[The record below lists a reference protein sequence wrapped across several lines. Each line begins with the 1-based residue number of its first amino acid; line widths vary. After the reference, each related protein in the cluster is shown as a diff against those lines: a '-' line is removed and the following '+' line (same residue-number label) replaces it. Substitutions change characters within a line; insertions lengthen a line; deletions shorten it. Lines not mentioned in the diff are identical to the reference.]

1 MAPEPDISV
10 VLVVGNQ
17 RARGELCLR
26 NLLDQDGIQRAEIVL
41 IDLGSQ
47 GSPPMRG
54 SDSPFVRLMRKNRIE
69 PFGELRAEGARLAR
83 GRLVGYIEEHCFAQP
98 GWLTAAFKH
107 LDGRWAAIG
116 GEMHTA
122 NPGIGISDAIA
133 FMNYTTWRPPARAGE
148 SDLLPGQ
155 NVFYRREVLLSFG
168 ETLGTLLDNEAVLH
182 WELAKHG
189 HRLGIDPNLRFAHAN
204 ETTLPSIC
212 RGYYLW
218 HRCFGES
225 RAHFAGM
232 SAAERWLRALATPA
246 VPLVRAGRML
256 RYLSADRPY
265 EIWAFL
271 RWLPVVLIS
280 QSFAALG
287 TAVGLLFGRGRA
299 DLAFSVHETDEPRT
313 LPSGFTG
320 RVAPSALKA

>member
-1 MAPEPDISV
+1 MATEPDISV

-54 SDSPFVRLMRKNRIE
+54 SDSPFVRLVRKDRVE

-98 GWLTAAFKH
+98 GWLTAAFKY
-107 LDGRWAAIG
+107 LEGRWAAIG

-133 FMNYTTWRPPARAGE
+133 FMNYTAWRPPARAGE
-148 SDLLPGQ
+148 SELLPGQ
-155 NVFYRREVLLSFG
+155 NVFYRRDVLLSFG
-168 ETLGTLLDNEAVLH
+168 ESLGALLQNEAVLQ
-182 WELAKHG
+182 WELAKSG
-189 HRLGIDPNLRFAHAN
+189 HLLGIDPDLKFAHAN
-204 ETTLPSIC
+204 ETTLRSIC

-225 RAHFAGM
+225 RAEFAGM
-232 SAAERWLRALATPA
+232 SLAKRWLRAGATPA

-256 RYLSADRPY
+256 RYLSAHRPY
-265 EIWAFL
+265 EVWPFL
-271 RWLPVVLIS
+271 RQLPVVLIT

-287 TAVGLLFGRGRA
+287 TAVGLLLGKGGA
-299 DLAFSVHETDEPRT
+299 ELAFSIYETDEPRT
-313 LPSGFTG
+313 LPSGFNG
-320 RVAPSALKA
+320 RVAPSAPDV